1 MKQRLETKIAVIFL
15 SITLIIFFCYFIAFK
30 IVYEK
35 NEYELMGD
43 ESLYTLQT
51 MRTAGEALIDSANN
65 YSKILLADEDIQR
78 IMETGNLYENLK
90 DQNKIRKKVYGLL
103 QFDSNISSVYLVD
116 KRRQIFSIGEKGNLF
131 RTFQTYAAQDWID
144 AMEQKDS
151 SYILSRDGAA
161 FGDQR
166 NGEQIFMIRPYRSLE
181 DFSSLGY
188 IAVNIDIDALRK
200 IYREGINGENEQILL
215 LNSENEVICAE
226 GVNLLD
232 DRNKRELIALLEKSE
247 DGKIT
252 KNVYLNGKR
261 YLAVGLKWPKQQ
273 WKTLRLVPM
282 HMNQKS
288 ETILTINVMMVA
300 ISTIC
305 IFLGTIFV
313 TRMITT
319 PIENVL
325 ASIREAEKGKFV
337 RVRKDAF
344 FREFRYLF
352 EGYNHLLDTIE
363 QLLEQT
369 KEEQARIRRI
379 ELNEIVE
386 QMKPHFLYNTLG
398 SIEALAMLQDYEK
411 VCDIAE
417 ALGDFYRKSVSKG
430 QNKITI
436 QEELTIVNDY
446 IRIIKIRF
454 ENLFTSQ
461 ITAEDNCRSY
471 MIPKLTLQPIVENA
485 IHHGLRA
492 REGGGILSIRVYQQ
506 GRCLC
511 IEIEDNGVGFDQEI
525 LQHIREKEETYYKKS
540 FGLRG
545 TIERMKLMYGED
557 FEYKITSEPFISTKI
572 KMWIREDAL
581 EVDTYGE
588 VEGSLS

>member
-15 SITLIIFFCYFIAFK
+15 SITMFIFFCYFVAFK
-30 IVYEK
+30 TVYEK

-51 MRTAGEALIDSANN
+51 MRTAGMSLIDSANN

-78 IMETGNLYENLK
+78 IMETENLYENLK
-90 DQNKIRKKVYGLL
+90 DQTKIRQKVYGLL

-116 KRRQIFSIGEKGNLF
+116 KNRQIFSIGEKGVIF
-131 RTFQTYAAQDWID
+131 RTFQIFAAQDWL
-144 AMEQKDS
+144 MELKKKES
-151 SYILSRDGAA
+151 SYVLNRKGTG
-161 FGDQR
+161 FGEKGDS
-166 NGEQIFMIRPYRSLE
+166 GQIFMVRPYKSLE
-181 DFSSLGY
+181 DFSDLGY
-188 IAVNIDIDALRK
+188 IAVNIDIDAFRK
-200 IYREGINGENEQILL
+200 IYREGIDEENEQILL
-215 LNSENEVICAE
+215 LDDKNEVICAE
-226 GVNLLD
+226 GINLLGEQ
-232 DRNKRELIALLEKSE
+232 KKMELITLLEESE

-252 KNVYLNGKR
+252 ENVYLDGKR
-261 YLAVGLKWPKQQ
+261 YLAVGLKWPEQQ

-288 ETILTINVMMVA
+288 EMILTINIMMVA

-305 IFLGTIFV
+305 ILLGTLFV
-313 TRMITT
+313 ARKITM
-319 PIENVL
+319 PIDSVL
-325 ASIREAEKGKFV
+325 VSMRETEKGKFV
-337 RVRKDAF
+337 RVKKDAF

-363 QLLEQT
+363 QLLQQT
-369 KEEQARIRRI
+369 KEEQEQIRRI

-398 SIEALAMLQDYEK
+398 SIEALAMMEEYEK

-430 QNKITI
+430 RNKITI

-446 IRIIKIRF
+446 IRIVKIRF
-454 ENLFTSQ
+454 ENLFTAQ
-461 ITAEDNCRSY
+461 IAAEDSCRSY
-471 MIPKLTLQPIVENA
+471 MIPKLILQPIVENA

-492 REGGGILSIRVYQQ
+492 REGGGTLRICVYLQE
-506 GRCLC
+506 GYLY
-511 IEIEDNGVGFDQEI
+511 IEIEDNGVGFDKEI
-525 LQHIREKEETYYKKS
+525 LQHIREKEDIYYKKS

-545 TIERMKLMYGED
+545 TIERMKLMYGDD
-557 FEYKITSEPFISTKI
+557 FEYEITSEPFVSTKI

-588 VEGSLS
+588 IEGSLS

>member
-1 MKQRLETKIAVIFL
+1 MKQRLETKIAIIFL
-15 SITLIIFFCYFIAFK
+15 SITMIIFFCYFIAFK
-30 IVYEK
+30 AVYEK

-51 MRTAGEALIDSANN
+51 MRTAGVSLIDSANN
-65 YSKILLADEDIQR
+65 YSKILIADEDIQR
-78 IMETGNLYENLK
+78 IMKTGNLYENPK
-90 DQNKIRKKVYGLL
+90 DQTKIRQKVYGLL
-103 QFDSNISSVYLVD
+103 QFDDNISSVYLVD
-116 KRRQIFSIGEKGNLF
+116 GRKQIFSIGEKGNHF
-131 RTFQTYAAQDWID
+131 RSLQTFRAQDWLE
-144 AMEQKDS
+144 ALEEQKGG
-151 SYILSRDGAA
+151 YILSTKGTG
-161 FGDQR
+161 FGEQGNR
-166 NGEQIFMIRPYRSLE
+166 EQIFLIRPYKSVE
-181 DFSSLGY
+181 NFSNLGY
-188 IAVNIDIDALRK
+188 IAVNIDVNAIQK
-200 IYREGINGENEQILL
+200 IYSDGIDGENEQILL
-215 LNSENEVICAE
+215 LDSENEVICEE
-226 GVNLLD
+226 GADLLND
-232 DRNKRELIALLEKSE
+232 QKKKDLINRLEESE

-252 KNVYLNGKR
+252 KNVYVDGKR

-288 ETILTINVMMVA
+288 QMILTINILMVA

-305 IFLGTIFV
+305 IFLGTLFV
-313 TRMITT
+313 AHMITA
-319 PIENVL
+319 PIQNIL
-325 ASIREAEKGKFV
+325 SSIREVEAGKFV
-337 RVRKDAF
+337 RVQKEAF
-344 FREFRYLF
+344 FYEFRYLF

-363 QLLEQT
+363 QLLRQT
-369 KEEQARIRRI
+369 KEEQERIRKI

-398 SIEALAMLQDYEK
+398 SIESLAMLHEYEK

-430 QNKITI
+430 RNKITI

-454 ENLFTSQ
+454 ENLFCSQ
-461 ITAEDNCRSY
+461 IIAEDNCRMY

-492 REGGGILSIRVYQQ
+492 REGGGILMIRVYLQNQ
-506 GRCLC
+506 RLN
-511 IEIEDNGVGFDQEI
+511 IEIEDNGVGFDKEI
-525 LQHIREKEETYYKKS
+525 LQHVKEKEDTYYKKS

-545 TIERMKLMYGED
+545 TIERMKLMYGDD
-557 FEYKITSEPFISTKI
+557 FEYEITSEPFISTKI